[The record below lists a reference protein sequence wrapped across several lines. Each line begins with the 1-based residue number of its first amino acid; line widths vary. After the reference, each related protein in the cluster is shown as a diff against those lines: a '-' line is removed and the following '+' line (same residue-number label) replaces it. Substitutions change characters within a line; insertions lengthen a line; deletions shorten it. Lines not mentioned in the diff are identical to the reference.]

1 MSRQDNDE
9 RFGYVSRRE
18 SRQHQDAQS
27 AGAEGRALPEPARR
41 TAPLD
46 RERMRTQQTDD
57 LSGHTSARQQQ
68 SRDSQR
74 FGASSWE
81 DGEGATVSARTS
93 TGMDA
98 ASLARVSAFTML
110 ALSMVWPLTGF
121 ALFVW
126 SLTKEAQMLGDF
138 GFAFEWWGGILAFFG
153 GLIVMSLFLALSAMA
168 WQLAVIADQLKR

>member
-1 MSRQDNDE
+1 M
-9 RFGYVSRRE
+9 
-18 SRQHQDAQS
+18 
-27 AGAEGRALPEPARR
+27 
-41 TAPLD
+41 
-46 RERMRTQQTDD
+46 
-57 LSGHTSARQQQ
+57 
-68 SRDSQR
+68 
-74 FGASSWE
+74 
-81 DGEGATVSARTS
+81 SARTS

-126 SLTKEAQMLGDF
+126 SLTENARMLGDF
-138 GFAFEWWGGILAFFG
+138 GFEFEWWGGILAFVG